1 MIKGLAMEMDDDRL
15 KSIFQA
21 YLEAKRPS
29 SREGCPAPESMLRLL
44 RSNAPRREAAA
55 TIDHVSACGAC
66 AAEFQVLLEV
76 LRQEKA
82 FVRDVEKLIR
92 NSAGSDPRE
101 GVFQRALARLREV
114 RISSPRPSRRLALLG
129 AGLAVV
135 CLVVVSSFLLRT
147 PETFRSSSPARFE
160 LLQPVDSSLRLSQP
174 VFRWKPVKD
183 SGYYILELFD
193 ETLLPVWK
201 SEATSQP
208 ELVLPLPLARGLSVN
223 RPYFWMVTA
232 HFPDGETIA
241 SALEKFTP
249 VE

>member
-1 MIKGLAMEMDDDRL
+1 MEMDDDRL

-21 YLEAKRPS
+21 YLETKRPS
-29 SREGCPAPESMLRLL
+29 SREDCPAPESLLRLL
-44 RSNAPRREAAA
+44 RSNAPRREAAR
-55 TIDHVSACGAC
+55 TIDHISACGAC

-82 FVRDVEKLIR
+82 FVLDVEKLIR
-92 NSAGSDPRE
+92 ESAGNGSTE
-101 GVFQRALARLREV
+101 GVLVRALARLREV
-114 RISSPRPSRRLALLG
+114 RSAVARPSHRLALVG
-129 AGLAVV
+129 AGLAIV
-135 CLVVVSSFLLRT
+135 CLVVVSSFIFRT
-147 PETFRSSSPARFE
+147 PDTFRSSSPARVE
-160 LLQPVDSSLRLSQP
+160 LLQPVDSNLRLSQP

-201 SEATSQP
+201 SESTAQS
-208 ELVLPLPLARGLSVN
+208 ELVLPLPLARGLRVS
-223 RPYFWMVTA
+223 RSYFWMVTA